1 MKLMVLGRY
10 GPFPA
15 PGGACSSYLLEG
27 PAEKGKTGFNDPTVR
42 VVLDLGAG
50 TLTRLLAVTSLEN
63 VEAIILSHLHSDH
76 MSDMLVL
83 RYALQQLHARGVRV
97 PTPLNVIAPGE
108 PEMEFRMLAAAGTF
122 NMIKAED
129 GLKLRFGAM
138 TITLHRMMHPAP
150 SYAMDILEEQPK
162 RYPVYG
168 QDPPPK
174 RILYTGDTGMH
185 PGLPPLCKYASV
197 LLADAGLTEKEG
209 PRPYAHMT
217 AREVG
222 ELARNAGVGRVLLT
236 HLWGGGVDEQQLLHD
251 AQAYFPAAEIARE
264 MATYE
269 V

>member
-1 MKLMVLGRY
+1 MVLGRY

-27 PAEKGKTGFNDPTVR
+27 PAEKGKTGLNDPTVR

-50 TLTRLLAVTSLEN
+50 TLTRLLAITPLDKI
-63 VEAIILSHLHSDH
+63 EAIVLSHLHSDH

-108 PEMEFRMLAAAGTF
+108 PEPEFRLLSSAGPF

-129 GLKLRFGAM
+129 GMKLRFGAM
-138 TITLHRMMHPAP
+138 TITLHRMLHPVP
-150 SYAMDILEEQPK
+150 TYAMEILEETPK

-174 RILYTGDTGMH
+174 RIVYTGDTGMH
-185 PGLPPLCKYASV
+185 PELPPLCKYASL
-197 LLADAGLTEKEG
+197 LLADAGLLEKDG
-209 PRPYAHMT
+209 SRSHAHMT
-217 AREVG
+217 AQEVG
-222 ELARNAGVGRVLLT
+222 ELARNAGVGRLLLT
-236 HLWGGGVDEQQLLHD
+236 HIWGGDLDEEQLLKH

-264 MATYE
+264 MASYE
-269 V
+269 I